1 MEWMETAL
9 LAMQLACL
17 LCLQIRL
24 GRTLD
29 RVLELERVLAAPQ
42 AAPEREE
49 EPEPGTVSAAMLE
62 GFDALMG
69 YSERTARGAAR

>member
-9 LAMQLACL
+9 LAMQLVCL

-24 GRTLD
+24 GRMLE
-29 RVLELERVLAAPQ
+29 RVLELERALAAPQ
-42 AAPEREE
+42 TAPEREA
-49 EPEPGTVSAAMLE
+49 EPGTMSAAMLE